1 MTPNVTPMTQS
12 VGKAPRAAHRLFRS
26 WSALSLILT
35 CAGVLSLMNPFAPA
49 WAKESPLNPSSP
61 TTQGISAAEMAQVI
75 PTDPALLRGKL
86 KNGLEYYILRH
97 TQPAGVVELRL
108 AIRAGS
114 INENEN
120 ERGVAHFLEH
130 MVFNGTTRYPG
141 NQMVD
146 ALEKMGVQFG
156 ADLNAY
162 TGFDETIYILPIPL
176 NNPNNLATGLD
187 IMEELAFNATFDP
200 AEVEQERSV
209 IMEEWRASAQ
219 SAVAHQQEHNLKI
232 AAKGSRYAERIPMGQ
247 TSVIQGA
254 TPELLRNFYK
264 RWYRPDSM
272 AIVVV
277 GDIQPAQ
284 VEQMIEQ
291 RFAKHINPKETV
303 TRPNNTLPNNVEP
316 LVGVF
321 KDATLTQNTVML
333 AHKNKKNFIPLNTTG
348 GYIETLR
355 ASLMTNMINQRLQ
368 AQLDGSTRSSSS
380 PASPPYLQAGV
391 DVDYVTG
398 LVRSKQ
404 ALHWYAVAAPGQEAK
419 TLQALHEE
427 ALRVVQHGFTQ
438 SELDRAVREHLTYLN
453 NSSNNYQKATE
464 YIRGIVED
472 EPLPEI
478 AWERAAQ
485 RKYLPL
491 VTVAEVN
498 QVAREFIQAENR
510 IALINSNSAQTTITP
525 QEMRA
530 ILARTPQ
537 TTAYTE
543 VQSRDSLLTKAP
555 TAGKV
560 TDTATDNN
568 PNLITWTLS
577 NGVKVNF
584 KPVPNNDGPII
595 FSGFS
600 AGGFSRL
607 SDREWKQTQWGFN
620 GLTEAGMNG
629 LSKTQVNHIMA
640 GKDLSMQLAADET
653 AQGVSGKF
661 NVKDSEAAFQMIH
674 SLLTGVNKNPE
685 AFNAYLSRLAAS
697 TANLKENRDAL
708 FENAIQTSLKRGSS
722 RFTGLIPT
730 EADWKNTHYDTIYRA
745 YQNAFSNAN
754 GMQFTFVGKAQPSQ
768 IKQLSERYLGSLP
781 SNLTQTNTARD
792 TGERLDF
799 SNRTIELTKG
809 TEALAQVRLMF
820 GGAAPYSQDDALAL
834 SAIAHALNIRLVER
848 LREEEG
854 GVYSPYVYAAMNKQ
868 PYEQYALT
876 IGFSCAPDNIDK
888 LIASTQDEVNQLIQK
903 GIRPQDLLKFQQAER
918 ASYEKITNTN
928 EFWVGSIEQALKDGQ
943 PLSSITNYP
952 QRVSA
957 IDPKAIQAVAKKYLS
972 NQQRVTAILR
982 PEGK

>member
-1 MTPNVTPMTQS
+1 MILACA
-12 VGKAPRAAHRLFRS
+12 GAF
-26 WSALSLILT
+26 SLI
-35 CAGVLSLMNPFAPA
+35 SLMNPMATA
-49 WAKESPLNPSSP
+49 QAKEASLASSNA

-187 IMEELAFNATFDP
+187 MMEELAFNATFDP

-219 SAVAHQQEHNLKI
+219 SAAAHQQEHNLKI

-254 TPELLRNFYK
+254 SPELLRHFYK

-277 GDIQPAQ
+277 GDIQPEQ
-284 VEQMIEQ
+284 VEQMIAQ
-291 RFAKHINPKETV
+291 RFDKHMNPKEAV
-303 TRPNNTLPNNVEP
+303 VRPNNTLPNNVEP

-355 ASLMTNMINQRLQ
+355 TSLMTNMINQRLQ
-368 AQLDGSTRSSSS
+368 AQLDGATP
-380 PASPPYLQAGV
+380 PASPPFLQAGV

-427 ALRVVQHGFTQ
+427 ALRVLQHGFTQ

-472 EPLPEI
+472 EPLPEL

-485 RKYLPL
+485 RKYLPR

-510 IALINSNSAQTTITP
+510 FALINSNSARTTITP

-537 TTAYTE
+537 TSAYTE
-543 VQSRDSLLTKAP
+543 VQSRDTLLTQTPA
-555 TAGKV
+555 AGKV
-560 TDTATDNN
+560 IDAVANKDL
-568 PNLITWTLS
+568 NLITWTLS
-577 NGVKVNF
+577 NGVKVSF

-661 NVKDSEAAFQMIH
+661 NVKDSEAAFQMMH

-708 FENAIQTSLKRGSS
+708 FENAIQTSLKRGSP
-722 RFTGLIPT
+722 RFTSLIPSD
-730 EADWKNTHYDTIYRA
+730 ADWKNTNYDTIYRT
-745 YQNAFSNAN
+745 YQDAFSNAN
-754 GMQFTFVGKAQPSQ
+754 GMQFIFVGKAQPGQ
-768 IKQLSERYLGSLP
+768 IKQLAERYLGSLP
-781 SNLTQTNTARD
+781 SNLTQTNAARD
-792 TGERLDF
+792 TGERLDY
-799 SNRTIELTKG
+799 SSRTIELTKG
-809 TEALAQVRLMF
+809 KEALAQVRLMF

-854 GVYSPYVYAAMNKQ
+854 GVYSPYVYAAMSKQ

-876 IGFSCAPDNIDK
+876 IGFSCAPNNIDK
-888 LIASTQDEVNQLIQK
+888 LIASTQDELNKLVQN

-918 ASYEKITNTN
+918 AGFDKITNTN

-943 PLSSITNYP
+943 PLSSITSYP
-952 QRVSA
+952 QRVSN
-957 IDPKAIQAVAKKYLS
+957 INPKAIQAVAKKYLS
-972 NQQRVTAILR
+972 NHRVVAILR

>member
-1 MTPNVTPMTQS
+1 MTPMTES
-12 VGKAPRAAHRLFRS
+12 VAKAQRAAYRPSHS
-26 WSALSLILT
+26 WSALSMILA
-35 CAGVLSLMNPFAPA
+35 CAGILSLMNPFTPA
-49 WAKESPLNPSSP
+49 WAKESPLKPNNA
-61 TTQGISAAEMAQVI
+61 TTQGISATEMEQAI

-97 TQPAGVVELRL
+97 TQPAGAVELRL

-114 INENEN
+114 INENDN

-130 MVFNGTTRYPG
+130 MVFNGTSRYPS

-156 ADLNAY
+156 TDLNAY

-176 NNPNNLATGLD
+176 NNPNNLATGMD

-200 AEVEQERSV
+200 SEVEQERSV

-219 SAVAHQQEHNLKI
+219 SAAAHQQEQNLKI
-232 AAKGSRYAERIPMGQ
+232 TAKGSLYAERIPMGQ
-247 TSVIQGA
+247 TSVIQSA
-254 TPELLRNFYK
+254 SPELLRNFYK

-277 GDIQPAQ
+277 GDIQPKQ

-291 RFAKHINPKETV
+291 RFGQHANPKETM
-303 TRPNNTLPNNVEP
+303 TRPNNTLPNNIEP

-321 KDATLTQNTVML
+321 KDSSLTQNTVML
-333 AHKNKKNFIPLNTTG
+333 AHKNKKDFAPLNTTG

-368 AQLDGSTRSSSS
+368 AQLDGAAPPT
-380 PASPPYLQAGV
+380 SPPYLQAAV
-391 DVDYVTG
+391 DVDYVAG

-453 NSSNNYQKATE
+453 NSSNNYQKSTE

-472 EPLPEI
+472 EPLPEL

-491 VTVAEVN
+491 VTAAELN

-510 IALINSNSAQTTITP
+510 IALINSNSAKTTITP
-525 QEMRA
+525 QEMRT
-530 ILARTPQ
+530 ILTRTPQ
-537 TTAYTE
+537 TGAYTE
-543 VQSRDSLLTKAP
+543 AQSRDTLLTQVP
-555 TAGKV
+555 TSGKV
-560 TDTATDNN
+560 INTVTDKSL
-568 PNLITWTLS
+568 NLTTWTLS

-607 SDREWKQTQWGFN
+607 SDQEWKQTQWGFN

-629 LSKTQVNHIMA
+629 LSKTQINRIMA
-640 GKDLSMQLAADET
+640 GKDMSMQLAADET
-653 AQGVSGKF
+653 TQGVSGKF
-661 NVKDSEAAFQMIH
+661 NIKDSEAAFQMIH

-697 TANLKENRDAL
+697 TANLKGDRDAL
-708 FENAIQTSLKRGSS
+708 FENAIQTSLKHGSS

-730 EADWKNTHYDTIYRA
+730 ETDWKNTHYDTIYRA

-754 GMQFTFVGKAQPSQ
+754 GMQFTFVGKAQSSQ

-781 SNLTQTNTARD
+781 SNLTQTNAARD

-799 SNRTIELTKG
+799 SNRTIKLTKG

-820 GGAAPYSQDDALAL
+820 GGTAPYNQDDALVL
-834 SAIAHALNIRLVER
+834 NAIAHALNIRLVER

-854 GVYSPYVYAAMNKQ
+854 GVYSPYVYAAMSKQ

-888 LIASTQDEVNQLIQK
+888 LIASTQDEINQLIQK

-918 ASYEKITNTN
+918 AGFEKVTNTN

-943 PLSSITNYP
+943 PLSNITSYP

-957 IDPKAIQAVAKKYLS
+957 IDPKTIQSLAKKYLS

>member
-1 MTPNVTPMTQS
+1 MTPVLPKTQS
-12 VGKAPRAAHRLFRS
+12 VGKTQRAVHRSYRS
-26 WSALSLILT
+26 WSALSMILA
-35 CAGVLSLMNPFAPA
+35 CAGALSLISLMNPMATA
-49 WAKESPLNPSSP
+49 QAKEASLTPSNA

-187 IMEELAFNATFDP
+187 MMEELAFNATFDP

-219 SAVAHQQEHNLKI
+219 SAAAHQQEHNLKI

-247 TSVIQGA
+247 TAVIQGA
-254 TPELLRNFYK
+254 SPELLRHFYK

-277 GDIQPAQ
+277 GDIQPEQ
-284 VEQMIEQ
+284 VEQMIAQ
-291 RFAKHINPKETV
+291 RFGKHMNPKEAV
-303 TRPNNTLPNNVEP
+303 VRPNNTLPNNVEP

-355 ASLMTNMINQRLQ
+355 TSLMTNMINQRLQ
-368 AQLDGSTRSSSS
+368 AQLDGATP
-380 PASPPYLQAGV
+380 PASPPFLQAGV

-472 EPLPEI
+472 EPLPEL
-478 AWERAAQ
+478 AWERTAQ
-485 RKYLPL
+485 RKYLPR

-510 IALINSNSAQTTITP
+510 FALINSNSARTTITP

-537 TTAYTE
+537 TSAYTE
-543 VQSRDSLLTKAP
+543 VQSRDTLLTQAP

-560 TDTATDNN
+560 IDAVANKDL
-568 PNLITWTLS
+568 NLITWTLS

-607 SDREWKQTQWGFN
+607 SDRDWKQTQWGFN

-661 NVKDSEAAFQMIH
+661 NVKDSEAAFQMMH

-708 FENAIQTSLKRGSS
+708 FENAIQTSLKRGSP
-722 RFTGLIPT
+722 RFTSLIPSD
-730 EADWKNTHYDTIYRA
+730 ADWKNTNYDTIYRT

-754 GMQFTFVGKAQPSQ
+754 GMQFIFVGKAQPSQ
-768 IKQLSERYLGSLP
+768 IKQLAERYLGSLP
-781 SNLTQTNTARD
+781 SNLTQTNAARD
-792 TGERLDF
+792 TGERLDY
-799 SNRTIELTKG
+799 SSRTIELTKG

-854 GVYSPYVYAAMNKQ
+854 GVYSPYVYAAMSKQ

-876 IGFSCAPDNIDK
+876 IGFSCAPNNIDK
-888 LIASTQDEVNQLIQK
+888 LIASTQDELNKLVQN

-918 ASYEKITNTN
+918 AGFDKVTNTN
-928 EFWVGSIEQALKDGQ
+928 EFWVGSIEQALKDDQ
-943 PLSSITNYP
+943 PLSSITSYP
-952 QRVSA
+952 QRVSN

-972 NQQRVTAILR
+972 NHRVVAILR

>member
-1 MTPNVTPMTQS
+1 
-12 VGKAPRAAHRLFRS
+12 
-26 WSALSLILT
+26 
-35 CAGVLSLMNPFAPA
+35 MNPMATA
-49 WAKESPLNPSSP
+49 QAKEASLASSNA

-130 MVFNGTTRYPG
+130 MVFNGTTGYPG

-187 IMEELAFNATFDP
+187 MMEELAFNATFDP

-219 SAVAHQQEHNLKI
+219 SAAAHQQEHNLKI
-232 AAKGSRYAERIPMGQ
+232 AAKGSRYAERIPMGR
-247 TSVIQGA
+247 TAVIQGA
-254 TPELLRNFYK
+254 SPELLRHFYK

-277 GDIQPAQ
+277 GDIQPEQ
-284 VEQMIEQ
+284 VEQMIAQ
-291 RFAKHINPKETV
+291 RFGKHMNPKEAV
-303 TRPNNTLPNNVEP
+303 VRPNNTLPNNVEP

-333 AHKNKKNFIPLNTTG
+333 AHKNKKDFVPLNTTG

-355 ASLMTNMINQRLQ
+355 TSLMTNMINQRLQ
-368 AQLDGSTRSSSS
+368 AQLDGATP
-380 PASPPYLQAGV
+380 PASPPFLQAGV

-472 EPLPEI
+472 EPLPEL

-485 RKYLPL
+485 RKYLPR

-510 IALINSNSAQTTITP
+510 FALINSNSARTTITP

-530 ILARTPQ
+530 ILARAPQ
-537 TTAYTE
+537 TSAYTE
-543 VQSRDSLLTKAP
+543 VQSRDTLLTQTPA
-555 TAGKV
+555 AGKV
-560 TDTATDNN
+560 IDAVANKDL
-568 PNLITWTLS
+568 NLITWTLS
-577 NGVKVNF
+577 NGVKVSF

-661 NVKDSEAAFQMIH
+661 NVKDSEAAFQMMH

-697 TANLKENRDAL
+697 TTNLKENRDAL
-708 FENAIQTSLKRGSS
+708 FENAIQTSLKRGSQ
-722 RFTGLIPT
+722 RFTSLIPSD
-730 EADWKNTHYDTIYRA
+730 ADWKNTNYDTIYRA

-754 GMQFTFVGKAQPSQ
+754 GMQFIFVGKAQLSQ
-768 IKQLSERYLGSLP
+768 IKQLAERYLGSLP
-781 SNLTQTNTARD
+781 SNLTQTNAARD
-792 TGERLDF
+792 TGERLDY
-799 SNRTIELTKG
+799 SSRTIELTKG

-854 GVYSPYVYAAMNKQ
+854 GVYSPYVYAAMSKQ

-876 IGFSCAPDNIDK
+876 IGFSCAPNNIDK
-888 LIASTQDEVNQLIQK
+888 LIASTQDELNKLVQN

-918 ASYEKITNTN
+918 AGFDKITNTN

-952 QRVSA
+952 QRVSD

>member
-1 MTPNVTPMTQS
+1 MTPMTQS
-12 VGKAPRAAHRLFRS
+12 VAKAQCAAHRLSRS
-26 WSALSLILT
+26 WSALSMTLA

-49 WAKESPLNPSSP
+49 WAKESPLNPSSA
-61 TTQGISAAEMAQVI
+61 TTQGVSAAEMAQVI
-75 PTDPALLRGKL
+75 PTDPALRRGKL

-277 GDIQPAQ
+277 GDIQPGQ

-291 RFAKHINPKETV
+291 RFAKHVNPKEAV
-303 TRPNNTLPNNVEP
+303 TRPNNKLPNNVEP

-348 GYIETLR
+348 GYVETLR
-355 ASLMTNMINQRLQ
+355 TSLMTNMLNQRLQ

-530 ILARTPQ
+530 ILAR
-537 TTAYTE
+537 
-543 VQSRDSLLTKAP
+543 
-555 TAGKV
+555 
-560 TDTATDNN
+560 
-568 PNLITWTLS
+568 
-577 NGVKVNF
+577 

-697 TANLKENRDAL
+697 TATLKENRDAL

-730 EADWKNTHYDTIYRA
+730 EADWKNTNYDTIYRA